1 MAKDLIIG
9 GASNYNWDQ
18 LKYWVNS
25 IKKTGFNGDIVLVA
39 TNMSAETVNKLVEK
53 DVKVYAYGNRTED
66 GGIAKSE
73 NNIPPHVERFLFIWD
88 YLRKN
93 QGVYRF
99 VVVTDTRDVI
109 FQKDPFVFMEN
120 NNIGRSPIKLLAPS
134 EAMYYKDEPWNRD
147 NIIKCFGQMYYDQIC
162 DNEVLNVGTLAGR
175 AGSIKDLTAA
185 IFQMSL
191 NRADWVADQ
200 AAYNI
205 MMGWRQYNRT
215 SHIARLKDAW
225 ACNLHVTNKPD
236 QMSQFGPYLLE
247 PRPTFENGLVVNE
260 NKTPFCVVHQYDRV
274 PELKNYYEE
283 KYGVANVLTFRT
295 DN

>member
-1 MAKDLIIG
+1 MAKKDLIIG
-9 GASNYNWDQ
+9 AFRGYTYNQVKPWID
-18 LKYWVNS
+18 S
-25 IKKTGFNGDIVLVA
+25 INECGFTGDKVLIA
-39 TNMSAETVNKLVEK
+39 LGTTPETINKIAQAGFTVI
-53 DVKVYAYGNRTED
+53 D
-66 GGIAKSE
+66 GGNE
-73 NNIPPHVERFLFIWD
+73 PPRMMFHMERFVHINRFLND
-88 YLRKN
+88 YHMN
-93 QGVYRF
+93 YRF
-99 VVVTDTRDVI
+99 VITTDVRDVI
-109 FQKDPFVFMEN
+109 FQTNPSDYLEEILIDSVF
-120 NNIGRSPIKLLAPS
+120 IDAIASS
-134 EAMYYKDEPWNRD
+134 EAIRVKNEPWNRD
-147 NIIKCFGQMYYDQIC
+147 NIIKCFGQMYYDQIS

-215 SHIARLKDAW
+215 TYIARLKDAW

-236 QMSQFGPYLLE
+236 QMNQFGPYLLE
-247 PRPTFENGLVVNE
+247 ERPTFENGLVMNQ

-283 KYGVANVLTFRT
+283 KYGVKDVITFRT
-295 DN
+295 DNV